1 VNRFLLALLLVSSAI
16 AQNAWWIDISGE
28 WRRSNDDR
36 REFASSDFDDSSW
49 DILQLPSRRR
59 TTACWLRRRVEI
71 PAGAQKA
78 PLSLTVGTIQ
88 TVYEVYV
95 DGRRIGETPG
105 FDDYRQAQI
114 SRPRTFDIPPDVL
127 AGKKSIVVAIH
138 RKSNLYMPPQWR
150 LADSGPYLITS
161 RSIAPVDAGRHAIA
175 EAWLGQTL
183 ENILTPALAVIPILS
198 FLAWLSD
205 RRRRELLWFTLAS
218 VAYVVWQIE
227 NLAAYSDASRPFNAI
242 GYATGIAFLDAA
254 LAGQFTLVVLAI
266 RSRWPYVL
274 LWIGWVA
281 SAATMSSQQYYA
293 VGARAGMIA
302 MASIPIAAIAVD
314 WRRLRGKHAP
324 LLDHLFRF
332 ALLLSPMN
340 TLQFWISQAMRRP
353 AFTPSVLSI
362 STYRI
367 SLGGLFWLLVS
378 SGILAMLL
386 RRAFNDRQ
394 ERRRLADEL
403 EAARLVQQ
411 VLLRASSANPALSV
425 DAVYRPAEEV
435 GGDFYQVYDHSDGS
449 TVVVAGDVSGKGLRA
464 AMLVSVAVGALR
476 RDLSEPAQILAAM
489 NDTLVHHVRG
499 GFVTCCCIS
508 FQPSGRVAIASAGHP
523 APYCNGREVELTPGL
538 ALGVVQAPEYAPS
551 EVALSPG
558 DVMTLVS
565 DGVVEAANSSG
576 ELFGFARTA
585 AMSMKP
591 AADIADIAR
600 AWGQNDDITVVTI
613 RRAAACGSC

>member
-1 VNRFLLALLLVSSAI
+1 
-16 AQNAWWIDISGE
+16 
-28 WRRSNDDR
+28 
-36 REFASSDFDDSSW
+36 
-49 DILQLPSRRR
+49 
-59 TTACWLRRRVEI
+59 
-71 PAGAQKA
+71 
-78 PLSLTVGTIQ
+78 
-88 TVYEVYV
+88 
-95 DGRRIGETPG
+95 
-105 FDDYRQAQI
+105 
-114 SRPRTFDIPPDVL
+114 
-127 AGKKSIVVAIH
+127 
-138 RKSNLYMPPQWR
+138 
-150 LADSGPYLITS
+150 
-161 RSIAPVDAGRHAIA
+161 
-175 EAWLGQTL
+175 
-183 ENILTPALAVIPILS
+183 
-198 FLAWLSD
+198 
-205 RRRRELLWFTLAS
+205 
-218 VAYVVWQIE
+218 
-227 NLAAYSDASRPFNAI
+227 
-242 GYATGIAFLDAA
+242 
-254 LAGQFTLVVLAI
+254 
-266 RSRWPYVL
+266 
-274 LWIGWVA
+274 
-281 SAATMSSQQYYA
+281 
-293 VGARAGMIA
+293 
-302 MASIPIAAIAVD
+302 
-314 WRRLRGKHAP
+314 

-353 AFTPSVLSI
+353 AFTPSVLWI